1 MAKSRT
7 KTKVEHLRGII
18 KQLKKEIRRKE
29 KREHNYINLEE
40 KEAEAALIAEAETKP
55 TTSLCKQCNKGV
67 LETFTLGVV
76 SLITCS
82 HCTWR
87 QTKRRANEKI

>member
-29 KREHNYINLEE
+29 KREHAYINLEE
-40 KEAEAALIAEAETKP
+40 KEAEAALLAHAEKP
-55 TTSLCKQCNKGV
+55 ATTSICPECGKQ
-67 LETFTLGVV
+67 TLTTVEIGVV
-76 SLITCS
+76 KLITCT

-87 QTKRRANEKI
+87 QTKRRKT